1 VAEEAAGEVKPKFY
15 SIFAA
20 CSAAIIEV
28 DNRPAINNLSEP
40 NEERSRKRTK
50 INPERMEGSGA
61 SVNHW

>member
-1 VAEEAAGEVKPKFY
+1 MRLNQKFY
-15 SIFAA
+15 SIDAA

-28 DNRPAINNLSEP
+28 NKSPAINNLSVP

-50 INPERMEGSGA
+50 IHAERMEGSGA